1 MPTNSSRHLLAARAQ
16 ARVAAARAWASRHEF
31 EIKKFAG
38 PDKNKEFIAR
48 SAWRGALPPSHLPR
62 ELGAAARAAGRA
74 IQSAQAAAQG
84 AALSFFFG
92 RAGARVTQKS
102 VERAQAKDEKDDLL
116 GDILIAS
123 ARRIDPETSIE
134 IEIIDGALEEKAHQP
149 PLPPPPSTPGGRS
162 LPSQCLTPRLLAQR
176 PQAARH
182 ARAGIIV
189 N

>member
-1 MPTNSSRHLLAARAQ
+1 M
-16 ARVAAARAWASRHEF
+16 
-31 EIKKFAG
+31 
-38 PDKNKEFIAR
+38 
-48 SAWRGALPPSHLPR
+48 
-62 ELGAAARAAGRA
+62 
-74 IQSAQAAAQG
+74 
-84 AALSFFFG
+84 
-92 RAGARVTQKS
+92 TQKS

-123 ARRIDPETSIE
+123 ARRIE
-134 IEIIDGALEEKAHQP
+134 IEIIDGAFEEKAHQPP